1 MKERAKMKEDDGEFL
16 YCLPRQRKNPRAR
29 YDPFD
34 LQVVSPNEA
43 QKSDQYYTISASF
56 ITRVNLFVASK
67 KIFNKSVKMY
77 IPLTGISSLKKT
89 PIFRECTY
97 VCMSCLIDF
106 DHKIGYLVHA

>member
-1 MKERAKMKEDDGEFL
+1 MKEDDGEFL

-56 ITRVNLFVASK
+56 ITRVIIFVASIMTFTNKILIQISITDITIFK
-67 KIFNKSVKMY
+67 KN
-77 IPLTGISSLKKT
+77 
-89 PIFRECTY
+89 
-97 VCMSCLIDF
+97 
-106 DHKIGYLVHA
+106 

>member
-1 MKERAKMKEDDGEFL
+1 MQERAKMKEDDGEFL

-56 ITRVNLFVASK
+56 ITRVIIFVASIMTFTN
-67 KIFNKSVKMY
+67 KILQYNFQ
-77 IPLTGISSLKKT
+77 
-89 PIFRECTY
+89 
-97 VCMSCLIDF
+97 
-106 DHKIGYLVHA
+106 

>member
-1 MKERAKMKEDDGEFL
+1 MQERAKMKEDDGEFL

-56 ITRVNLFVASK
+56 ITRVINFVAS
-67 KIFNKSVKMY
+67 IITFTNKLLQY
-77 IPLTGISSLKKT
+77 N
-89 PIFRECTY
+89 FQ
-97 VCMSCLIDF
+97 
-106 DHKIGYLVHA
+106 

>member
-56 ITRVNLFVASK
+56 ITRVILFVASK
-67 KIFNKSVKMY
+67 KIFNKSVKVY
-77 IPLTGISSLKKT
+77 IPLTGISSLKKM
-89 PIFRECTY
+89 CAY
-97 VCMSCLIDF
+97 HV
-106 DHKIGYLVHA
+106 

>member
-1 MKERAKMKEDDGEFL
+1 MKEDDGEFL

-56 ITRVNLFVASK
+56 ITRVIIFVASIMTFTN
-67 KIFNKSVKMY
+67 KIL
-77 IPLTGISSLKKT
+77 IQISIT
-89 PIFRECTY
+89 DIT
-97 VCMSCLIDF
+97 I
-106 DHKIGYLVHA
+106 

>member
-1 MKERAKMKEDDGEFL
+1 MQERAKMKEDDGEFL

-56 ITRVNLFVASK
+56 ITRVIIFVASIMTFTN
-67 KIFNKSVKMY
+67 KIL
-77 IPLTGISSLKKT
+77 IQISITDITILKKKLNY
-89 PIFRECTY
+89 I
-97 VCMSCLIDF
+97 
-106 DHKIGYLVHA
+106 

>member
-1 MKERAKMKEDDGEFL
+1 MQERAKMKEDDGEFL

-56 ITRVNLFVASK
+56 ITRVIIFVASIMTFTN
-67 KIFNKSVKMY
+67 KIL
-77 IPLTGISSLKKT
+77 IQISIT
-89 PIFRECTY
+89 DIT
-97 VCMSCLIDF
+97 I
-106 DHKIGYLVHA
+106 

>member
-1 MKERAKMKEDDGEFL
+1 MQERAKMKEDDGEFL

-56 ITRVNLFVASK
+56 ITRVIIFVARIMTFTN
-67 KIFNKSVKMY
+67 KIL
-77 IPLTGISSLKKT
+77 IQISIT
-89 PIFRECTY
+89 DIT
-97 VCMSCLIDF
+97 I
-106 DHKIGYLVHA
+106 

>member
-1 MKERAKMKEDDGEFL
+1 MQERAKMKEDDGEFL

-56 ITRVNLFVASK
+56 ITRVIIFVASIMTFTN
-67 KIFNKSVKMY
+67 KIL
-77 IPLTGISSLKKT
+77 IQISITDITILKKN
-89 PIFRECTY
+89 
-97 VCMSCLIDF
+97 
-106 DHKIGYLVHA
+106 

>member
-1 MKERAKMKEDDGEFL
+1 MQERAKMKEDDGEFL

-56 ITRVNLFVASK
+56 ITRVILSVASNITFTN
-67 KIFNKSVKMY
+67 KI
-77 IPLTGISSLKKT
+77 L
-89 PIFRECTY
+89 
-97 VCMSCLIDF
+97 
-106 DHKIGYLVHA
+106 

>member
-1 MKERAKMKEDDGEFL
+1 MQERAKMKEDDGEFL

-56 ITRVNLFVASK
+56 ITRVIIFVASIMTFTN
-67 KIFNKSVKMY
+67 KIL
-77 IPLTGISSLKKT
+77 IQIS
-89 PIFRECTY
+89 I
-97 VCMSCLIDF
+97 ID
-106 DHKIGYLVHA
+106 ITI

>member
-1 MKERAKMKEDDGEFL
+1 MQERAKMKEDDGEFL

-56 ITRVNLFVASK
+56 ITRVIIFVASIMTFTN
-67 KIFNKSVKMY
+67 KIL
-77 IPLTGISSLKKT
+77 IQISIT
-89 PIFRECTY
+89 NIT
-97 VCMSCLIDF
+97 I
-106 DHKIGYLVHA
+106 

>member
-1 MKERAKMKEDDGEFL
+1 MQERAKMKEDDGEFL

-56 ITRVNLFVASK
+56 ITRVIIFVASIMTFTN
-67 KIFNKSVKMY
+67 KIL
-77 IPLTGISSLKKT
+77 IQISITDIS
-89 PIFRECTY
+89 I
-97 VCMSCLIDF
+97 
-106 DHKIGYLVHA
+106 

>member
-1 MKERAKMKEDDGEFL
+1 MKEDDGEFL

-56 ITRVNLFVASK
+56 ITRVIIFVASIMTFTN
-67 KIFNKSVKMY
+67 KIL
-77 IPLTGISSLKKT
+77 IQISITDITILKKN
-89 PIFRECTY
+89 
-97 VCMSCLIDF
+97 
-106 DHKIGYLVHA
+106 